1 MQTNTV
7 LMVRH
12 AAFMSNQE
20 TQPSNAFQKRLT
32 GIRDVQIQA
41 QIAFD
46 SYVRALR
53 SVDIDVHIVDDV
65 AEHGTPDSL
74 FPNNWI
80 ATLEDGTLYPFPM
93 EASNRRRERRQ
104 EIINRLVTDFV
115 VNNRVYLS
123 AHELKGHSLEGTGS
137 AVVLRLSVSMPCLH
151 WLSASGGARCM
162 LCEVFLKRCVAMAD

>member
-65 AEHGTPDSL
+65 AEHGTPDSDCHVGRWNAL
-74 FPNNWI
+74 S
-80 ATLEDGTLYPFPM
+80 L
-93 EASNRRRERRQ
+93 SN
-104 EIINRLVTDFV
+104 
-115 VNNRVYLS
+115 
-123 AHELKGHSLEGTGS
+123 
-137 AVVLRLSVSMPCLH
+137 
-151 WLSASGGARCM
+151 GG
-162 LCEVFLKRCVAMAD
+162 FQSPP

>member
-20 TQPSNAFQKRLT
+20 TQASNAFQKRLT

-80 ATLEDGTLYPFPM
+80 RWKMERFIPF
-93 EASNRRRERRQ
+93 Q
-104 EIINRLVTDFV
+104 WRLPI
-115 VNNRVYLS
+115 
-123 AHELKGHSLEGTGS
+123 A
-137 AVVLRLSVSMPCLH
+137 AVSVDRRLST
-151 WLSASGGARCM
+151 G
-162 LCEVFLKRCVAMAD
+162 